1 MSRHLLHAID
11 DLKTRVATLGTTV
24 QQAVALAVEA
34 VLDGD
39 TAKAER
45 VTSGDRAID
54 VAEVALE
61 EECLKVFAL
70 YQPVGTDL
78 RLMVGILKLNNDLE
92 RIGDLAVSVAG
103 NAGHLD
109 AAGHPELKELLAQL
123 AARSQSMIHQGLACL
138 MRQDARLA
146 LDVCA
151 ADDEVDHLYHA
162 VRGSIQEVLASTGQ
176 ARGAQRVEALL
187 RMVHTARSLERMA
200 DHATNIAEDVIYM
213 VTGEIPRHGA
223 HREVRDL
230 LARGA
235 EETAQS
241 TS

>member
-1 MSRHLLHAID
+1 MSRHLLHALD
-11 DLKTRVATLGTTV
+11 DLKQRVADLGTTV

-34 VLDGD
+34 VLEGN
-39 TAKAER
+39 TEKARQVEA
-45 VTSGDRAID
+45 GDRAID
-54 VAEVALE
+54 MDEVALE

-70 YQPVGTDL
+70 YQPVATDL

-103 NAGHLD
+103 NAGYLD

-123 AARSQSMIHQGLACL
+123 AVRSQSMIHQGLDCL
-138 MRQDARLA
+138 MRRDARLA

-151 ADDEVDHLYHA
+151 SDDEVDRLYTA
-162 VRGSIQEVLASTGQ
+162 VRASIQQVLALPEEPRDL
-176 ARGAQRVEALL
+176 ARVESLL

-213 VTGEIPRHGA
+213 VTGEIPRHGG
-223 HREVRDL
+223 HLEIRGWLDRDGEEA
-230 LARGA
+230 AR
-235 EETAQS
+235 TAS
-241 TS
+241 

>member
-1 MSRHLLHAID
+1 MSRHLLHALD
-11 DLKTRVATLGTTV
+11 ELKARVGALGTTV
-24 QQAVALAVEA
+24 QQAVAQAVDA

-39 TAKAER
+39 VAKARR
-45 VTSGDRAID
+45 VEEGDRAID
-54 VAEVALE
+54 MAEVAVE

-103 NAGHLD
+103 NAGHLE
-109 AAGHPELKELLAQL
+109 AAGHPELKDLLVQL
-123 AARSQSMIHQGLACL
+123 AARSQSMIHQGLDCL

-146 LDVCA
+146 LQVCA
-151 ADDEVDHLYHA
+151 ADDEVDRLYTA
-162 VRGSIQEVLASTGQ
+162 VRASIQQVLALPEEP
-176 ARGAQRVEALL
+176 RDLPRVEAML

-223 HREVRDL
+223 HLEVREL
-230 LARGA
+230 LARDG
-235 EETAQS
+235 EESAKT

>member
-11 DLKTRVATLGTTV
+11 DLKAHVALLGTTV

-45 VTSGDRAID
+45 VTQGDRAID

-123 AARSQSMIHQGLACL
+123 AARSQSMIHLGLDCL

-146 LDVCA
+146 LEVCA
-151 ADDEVDHLYHA
+151 ADDEVDRLYHA
-162 VRGSIQEVLASTGQ
+162 VRGSIQEVLATESQ
-176 ARGAQRVEALL
+176 LRGIRRVEALL

-223 HREVRDL
+223 IHDL
-230 LARGA
+230 RLSSSG
-235 EETAQS
+235 EDDGQPIC
-241 TS
+241 